1 MEEKDISTT
10 EGKICTT
17 CNEFKYLYEYYK
29 NKDKPMGVECQCK
42 QCRKKVKQLHYKN
55 NKEKYK
61 KAFQEFM
68 IRNPD
73 YYKLYLIKLKS
84 NIHD

>member
-1 MEEKDISTT
+1 MNLNIYMNII
-10 EGKICTT
+10 KIKI
-17 CNEFKYLYEYYK
+17 NQWVL
-29 NKDKPMGVECQCK
+29 NVNVNNVE
-42 QCRKKVKQLHYKN
+42 KKVKQLHYKN